1 MAGQDVPVP
10 RLTKVWMVQLG
21 RGSTDDVA
29 GDLELS
35 HEAIIFTPRHGG
47 ASVHIGFD
55 TVWKVK
61 RLKGSPVLMVFHH
74 EGAVRVETAFYFV
87 QPPSLTHIVKPKQ
100 PLPPGQLDPASLEP
114 PRLRP
119 FGMGGRKP
127 SKRKSVRNNAT
138 YLTSQG
144 TSRKQE
150 LQGWVDAI
158 REKLPQR

>member
-1 MAGQDVPVP
+1 MAGQDGPVP
-10 RLTKVWMVQLG
+10 RLTKVWMVPLG
-21 RGSTDDVA
+21 RGSVDDIA

-35 HEAIIFTPRHGG
+35 HDAILFTPRHEG
-47 ASVHIGFD
+47 ASVRIPLED
-55 TVWKVK
+55 VAKVK
-61 RLKGSPVLMVFHH
+61 RLKGSPVLMVAHL

-87 QPPSLTHIVKPKQ
+87 QPPSLSHIVKSGAPSR
-100 PLPPGQLDPASLEP
+100 PDPAPIAP

-138 YLTSQG
+138 YLTAQG

-150 LQGWVDAI
+150 LQAWVDAI
-158 REKLPQR
+158 RERLPGA